1 MRLHAPATV
10 IVIELIAKL
19 REIVLR
25 SKLMNNPVA
34 SVYAVALL
42 TGIAVLP
49 VFLVDIPAIA
59 DYPNHL
65 ARMYLLEA
73 SGTSQANPYYTVHWT
88 LCPNLAMDFL
98 VPLLAQFMGV
108 AAATKT
114 FLVLSQAL
122 IVSGSV
128 ALEIAVKRRHQLAGF
143 AAVAVLYSVPFTL
156 GLLNWEFGIGIALW
170 GFTFWIILENR
181 TVYARLLVHSIF
193 VFCLYGAH
201 LLAMGLYGAVL
212 GFHFLSRM
220 SARGL
225 DAKNGAVT
233 LAILVSPAL
242 VILGY
247 VILSGTKVG
256 SDGTQWTVASKIS
269 ALLIMNGYS
278 TTIALCN
285 LVLILGLFYFLFR
298 YRALSFVAEG
308 SWIAGGLLV
317 LFIAMPFRVAGSAYN
332 DTRIAIAAILIVPAF
347 LLVSS
352 KNRIVRILP
361 SVILSAIALINS
373 GHAAAVWFSYR
384 SEYAALKSSFGLLQ
398 RGAFVLV
405 GEAAFAEP
413 YDLTGLPLRY
423 APVLAVHYA
432 GAFVPSLFSLPG
444 MYVVHVSPKLRPL
457 EITNTF
463 FYDPVPSRF
472 LEAVADGRDVPDLPS
487 FIRCWT
493 YDYDYLYLVGPRVR
507 NPMPS
512 RLVPLASSGRFVL
525 FRIKKHENSQQ
536 SNNRPSICS
545 KRMSAAQ
552 VKQNELW
559 TMSRAAGITSR

>member
-1 MRLHAPATV
+1 M
-10 IVIELIAKL
+10 IELIAKL
-19 REIVLR
+19 RENVLR
-25 SKLMNNPVA
+25 SKLMHSPVA

-49 VFLVDIPAIA
+49 VFLVDIPAIG

-65 ARMYLLEA
+65 ARMYLLAA

-128 ALEIAVKRRHQLAGF
+128 ALEIAVQRRHQLAGF
-143 AAVAVLYSVPFTL
+143 AAVSALYSVPFTL
-156 GLLNWEFGIGIALW
+156 GLLNFEFGIGIALW
-170 GFTFWIILENR
+170 GFAFWIILENR
-181 TVYARLLVHSIF
+181 TVYTRLLVHSIF

-220 SARGL
+220 SARGF

-233 LAILVSPAL
+233 LAILASPAL

-247 VILSGTKVG
+247 VILSGTKIG

-269 ALLIMNGYS
+269 ALLIMSGYS

-285 LVLILGLFYFLFR
+285 LVIILGLIYFLFR
-298 YRALSFVAEG
+298 NRALSFVAEG

-405 GEAAFAEP
+405 GDSGAAFAQP

-444 MYVVHVSPKLRPL
+444 MYVVQVSPKLRPL
-457 EITNTF
+457 EITNSF
-463 FYDPVPSRF
+463 FYDPVPFR
-472 LEAVADGRDVPDLPS
+472 LLKAVADRRDIPDLPS
-487 FIRCWT
+487 FIRCWM
-493 YDYDYLYLVGPRVR
+493 YDYDYLYLVGPRVG

-512 RLVPLASSGRFVL
+512 RLVPLARSDRFVL
-525 FRIKKHENSQQ
+525 FRIKKPSTFTTIQQ
-536 SNNRPSICS
+536 STFNMQQKDVDCPSKATEMPGRS
-545 KRMSAAQ
+545 
-552 VKQNELW
+552 
-559 TMSRAAGITSR
+559 